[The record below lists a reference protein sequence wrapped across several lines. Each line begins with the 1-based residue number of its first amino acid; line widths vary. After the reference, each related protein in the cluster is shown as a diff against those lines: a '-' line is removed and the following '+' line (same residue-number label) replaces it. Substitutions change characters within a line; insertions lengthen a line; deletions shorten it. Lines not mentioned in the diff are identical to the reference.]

1 VNVILL
7 FPGQG
12 SQKPGMGQDLAA
24 AFPAA
29 RDTFQRIDDVLGFA
43 LSSLCFEG
51 PSDELTLTKN
61 AQPALFAHGAA
72 AWAVTREL
80 LANRVVAAAG
90 HSLGEATAH
99 YAAGTLALEAGA
111 ILVRRRGEIM
121 YDIGSERPG
130 TMAAILGALSQ
141 PIDAI
146 CEQASREAG
155 LVVPANYNTDEQV
168 VVSGEIAGVER
179 AMELGRL
186 AGAKRAMRLSVSG
199 AFHSPLMEP
208 VEIAFSGVVGATEFN
223 DPEFPVYSNVTA
235 APCAAAPDARA
246 LLLRQLTSP
255 VRWSAE
261 VRAMAAAHPDSLYV
275 ELGPG
280 NVLCGL
286 VSRIVP
292 GARTIAVG
300 APADLDKLAEAL
312 G

>member
-1 VNVILL
+1 
-7 FPGQG
+7 
-12 SQKPGMGQDLAA
+12 
-24 AFPAA
+24 
-29 RDTFQRIDDVLGFA
+29 
-43 LSSLCFEG
+43 
-51 PSDELTLTKN
+51 
-61 AQPALFAHGAA
+61 HGAA
-72 AWAVTREL
+72 AWAVVRDI

-99 YAAGTLALEAGA
+99 HAAGSLTLEAGA
-111 ILVRRRGEIM
+111 RLVRKRGEIM
-121 YDIGSERPG
+121 YDIGSARPG
-130 TMAAILGALSQ
+130 TMAAVLGKLSVS
-141 PIDAI
+141 IDAI
-146 CEQASREAG
+146 CQQASREAG

-179 AMELGRL
+179 AMELARV
-186 AGAKRAMRLSVSG
+186 AGAKRALRLSVSG

-208 VEIAFSGVVGATEFN
+208 VEIAFSGTISTTKFS
-223 DPEFPVYSNVTA
+223 DPDFPVYSNVNAEACTSA
-235 APCAAAPDARA
+235 ANART

-261 VRAMAAAHPDSLYV
+261 VRAMSSAYPGALYV

-292 GARTIAVG
+292 SARTIAVG
-300 APADLDKLAEAL
+300 TPADVDKLAEEL

>member
-1 VNVILL
+1 MNVILL

-12 SQKPGMGQDLAA
+12 SQKPGMGEELAA

-29 RDTFQRIDDVLGFA
+29 RETFQQVDDALGFA

-51 PSDELTLTKN
+51 PADELTLTKN

-72 AWAVTREL
+72 TWAVVRDI
-80 LANRVVAAAG
+80 LANRIVAAAG
-90 HSLGEATAH
+90 HSLGELTAH
-99 YAAGTLALEAGA
+99 HAAGSYTLADGA
-111 ILVRRRGEIM
+111 RLVRNRGDAM

-130 TMAAILGALSQ
+130 TMAAIVGNLTI
-141 PIDAI
+141 PIGDI

-155 LVVPANYNTDEQV
+155 LVVPANYNTDVQV
-168 VVSGEIAGVER
+168 VVSGEVAGVER
-179 AMELGRL
+179 AMELAKAAGARRALRL
-186 AGAKRAMRLSVSG
+186 AVSG

-208 VEIAFSGVVGATEFN
+208 VELVFSGAVSKTPFA

-235 APCAAAPDARA
+235 QPCTSAPIARE
-246 LLLRQLTSP
+246 LLLHQLTSP
-255 VRWSAE
+255 VRWSDE
-261 VRAMAAAHPDSLYV
+261 VRAMAAAYPDALYV

-286 VSRIVP
+286 VSRTIS
-292 GARTIAVG
+292 GAHTVSVG
-300 APADLDKLAEAL
+300 TPADVDKLAEAL

>member
-1 VNVILL
+1 MNVILL

-12 SQKPGMGQDLAA
+12 SQKPGMGKDLAA

-29 RDTFQRIDDVLGFA
+29 RDVFEEIDSALNFA
-43 LSSLCFEG
+43 LSTLCFEG
-51 PSDELTLTKN
+51 PADELTRTSN

-72 AWAVTREL
+72 AWAAVRDM
-80 LANRVVAAAG
+80 LANRIVAAAG
-90 HSLGEATAH
+90 HSLGEVTAH
-99 YAAGTLALEAGA
+99 HAAGSLTVDAGA
-111 ILVRRRGEIM
+111 KLVRQRGETM

-130 TMAAILGALSQ
+130 TMAAILGRLSV
-141 PIDAI
+141 PIDDI
-146 CEQASREAG
+146 CAQATREAG

-179 AMELGRL
+179 AMDLAKA
-186 AGAKRAMRLSVSG
+186 AGAKRALRLAVSG

-208 VEIAFSGVVGATEFN
+208 VELAFSGAIGKTIFS

-235 APCAAAPDARA
+235 QPCTSAADART

-255 VRWSAE
+255 VRWSDE
-261 VRAMAAAHPDSLYV
+261 VRVMAAAYPDALYV

-286 VSRIVP
+286 VSRIIH

-300 APADLDKLAEAL
+300 APADVDKLAEAL